1 MKILGY
7 SLAIFILGLAVAFK
21 LSWQEKEQIL
31 PKNRS
36 IKLITILKKEPK
48 IYNAKQIL
56 EVGDGKIYVD
66 LYPRYKIGDQLTVE
80 GEVDNTGQINNPRI
94 QKVGQK
100 ESLASFFGYFRAK
113 IAENIN
119 RLLPSREATL
129 VGGAV
134 LGVDE
139 IEQEFRDQL
148 VKTGTIHAVVV
159 SGQNLMIV
167 AGVFLSLAKFIG
179 RRQSLV
185 LATTASFIYAL
196 LTGFEPPVVRATL
209 MVLAST
215 LAIYFGREALP
226 IWSLLLAALLIVF
239 VWPQA
244 LFEVSFQLTF
254 AATLGI
260 MTLGKWIS
268 AFVLEYFLPRDQMS
282 LRSTEG
288 PPALRDGVI
297 ARSKTFSPRT
307 NVLSVL
313 VSLFSQNAAIAISAY
328 VFTAPI
334 ILYYF
339 GKISL
344 LAPMANILV
353 VEAIS
358 PIMILGFLVAIVSL
372 IFMPLA
378 QLLAYF
384 AFVPAFYFAKVVE
397 VFAKIPVGQVSLGK
411 GNVVVIV
418 GFYIVVAILM
428 IIWRREKQEL

>member
-1 MKILGY
+1 LKILGY
-7 SLAIFILGLAVAFK
+7 SLAILLLGLAVALK

-56 EVGDGKIYVD
+56 EIGDGKIYVD
-66 LYPRYKIGDQLTVE
+66 LYPRYKIGDQLAVE
-80 GEVDNTGQINNPRI
+80 GEIDSTGQINNPRI

-100 ESLASFFGYFRAK
+100 ASLAGFFGNFRAK

-119 RLLPSREATL
+119 KLLPSREATL

-167 AGVFLSLAKFIG
+167 AGVFLSLAKIIG

-185 LATTASFIYAL
+185 LATTASFGYAL

-226 IWSLLLAALLIVF
+226 IWSLILAALLIVF

-244 LFEVSFQLTF
+244 IFEVSFQLTF

-260 MTLGKWIS
+260 MTLGRRLANLGPKSEARIS
-268 AFVLEYFLPRDQMS
+268 KSETNTNVQNS
-282 LRSTEG
+282 K
-288 PPALRDGVI
+288 
-297 ARSKTFSPRT
+297 SKT
-307 NVLSVL
+307 VLNLNYSNFNI
-313 VSLFSQNAAIAISAY
+313 VSNFGFRISDLLIANAAIAISAY

-378 QLLAYF
+378 QLFAYF

-397 VFAKIPVGQVSLGK
+397 VFAKIPVGQVNLGK
-411 GNVVVIV
+411 GNVIVIV

-428 IIWRREKQEL
+428 IIWGREKPEP